1 MGLELNYIEGQT
13 PIDED
18 EKIGLR
24 IKAIATQ
31 EELNEFEQ
39 QNIELAVEWALLRI
53 FKVEQILTESFI
65 KNVHKRMF
73 GNVWK
78 WGGKFRNTNKNLGV
92 IWFEIPMQLRQ
103 LLEDCKYWIDNHIFT
118 EDEIAIRF
126 KHRLVSIHL
135 FPNGNGRHSRL
146 MADILIKA
154 LGKEAFTWGSQNL
167 TPDGDIRRQYI
178 HAIRCADV
186 GDCEPLLKFART

>member
-13 PIDED
+13 PINEE
-18 EKIGLR
+18 EKTGLR

-31 EELNEFEQ
+31 AELNEFEQ
-39 QNIELAVEWALLRI
+39 QNIELAVEWALLRT
-53 FKVEQILTESFI
+53 FTVGQILTESFI
-65 KNVHKRMF
+65 KKVHKRMF

-78 WGGKFRNTNKNLGV
+78 WGGRFRNTNKNLGV
-92 IWFEIPMQLRQ
+92 VWFEIPIQLRQ
-103 LLEDCKYWIDNHIFT
+103 LLEDCKYWIDNQTFT
-118 EDEIAIRF
+118 QDEIAIRF

-178 HAIRCADV
+178 QAIRCADA
-186 GDCEPLLKFART
+186 GDCELLLKFART